1 MVTMTPTAAEQFG
14 SFLKSSGIQDGAVRL
29 FLTGGGCCGPG
40 FAVDVVPLAEAGEDV
55 PVVQDGTTLYVQ
67 KEAAELLENV
77 VIDFDQTFLLRGL
90 QSSGCCG

>member
-1 MVTMTPTAAEQFG
+1 MLTMTQIVAEQFG
-14 SFLKSSGIQDGAVRL
+14 SFLKSFGIAGGAVRL
-29 FLTGGGCCGPG
+29 FLTSSGCCGQG
-40 FAVDVVPLAEAGEDV
+40 FAIDVVPLAEAEDV

-77 VIDFDQTFLLRGL
+77 VIDFDQTFILRGL

>member
-1 MVTMTPTAAEQFG
+1 MVTMTSSAAEQLG
-14 SFLKSSGIQDGAVRL
+14 SFLKSSGIAGGAVRL

-40 FAVDVVPLAEAGEDV
+40 FAIDVVPLTEAEDV
-55 PVVQDGTTLYVQ
+55 PVVQDGMSLYVQ

-77 VIDFDQTFLLRGL
+77 AIDFDQTFILRGL